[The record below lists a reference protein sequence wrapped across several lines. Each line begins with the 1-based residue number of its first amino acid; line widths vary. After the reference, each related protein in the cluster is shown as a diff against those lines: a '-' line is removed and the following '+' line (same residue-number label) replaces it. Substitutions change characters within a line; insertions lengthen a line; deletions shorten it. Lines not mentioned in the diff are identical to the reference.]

1 MNICVIG
8 GDLRIAYLCKMLA
21 KDDNLLNLY
30 GLENCEI
37 LKGFNHVEN
46 MAQGLENADLV
57 ITSIPLSKD
66 GKKVNSVYTDK
77 IISVEN
83 LFKNIKNKT
92 IITGN
97 ITEEIS
103 KYIDSE
109 NNLKIVDVLKLEELT
124 VLNAIP
130 TAEGAIRISYGEKSD
145 NSA

>member
-30 GLENCEI
+30 GLENCEL
-37 LKGFNHVEN
+37 LKDCNHVDNIEQ
-46 MAQGLENADLV
+46 AIENADLV

-77 IISVEN
+77 IINVEN
-83 LFKNIKNKT
+83 LFENIKNKT

-103 KYIDSE
+103 KYIKSE
-109 NNLKIVDVLKLEELT
+109 NNIKIVDVLKLEELT

-130 TAEGAIRISYGEKSD
+130 TAEGAIRISY
-145 NSA
+145 